1 MMASPGGVELTPA
14 EQKELDKV
22 GCSLDLGPPD
32 D

>member
-22 GCSLDLGPPD
+22 CVQCSVETD